1 MYSLKKLVIVA
12 SLFKLGGNKMWALIT
27 GASSGI
33 GMEAARIFAK
43 NGYNLFLV
51 ARRSE
56 RLEGLKLELGTSVE
70 VVTAPLDLS
79 MAENI
84 DELFLRV
91 EELDIDIDVLVNN
104 AGVGEYGEFMNS
116 DIEKQIK
123 IIDLNVKTLTHIA
136 RVLGDKMKKRGCGTI
151 VNVASTAAFQ
161 AVPYMA
167 VYGATKSYVLSF
179 SLALSAELEESGVT
193 VVAFCPG
200 ATKTEFQKVGSLKTS
215 KFRGKLLG
223 SETVAKLLYKAAHGN
238 RRLVVTGV
246 YNKLL
251 VFSSRLMPRYFIAKL
266 VKKSYEA

>member
-1 MYSLKKLVIVA
+1 
-12 SLFKLGGNKMWALIT
+12 MWVLIT

-43 NGYNLFLV
+43 NGYNLVLV
-51 ARRSE
+51 ARRVE
-56 RLEGLKLELGTSVE
+56 RLEEVKRELGRNVE
-70 VVTAPLDLS
+70 VVVAPLDLS
-79 MAENI
+79 LTENI

-91 EELDIDIDVLVNN
+91 EEIGIDIDVLVNN
-104 AGVGEYGEFMNS
+104 AGIGEYGEFIKS

-123 IIDLNVKTLTHIA
+123 IIDLNVKALTHIS
-136 RVLGDKMKKRGCGTI
+136 RVFGNKMKKRGCGTI

-167 VYGATKSYVLSF
+167 VYGATKSYVVSF

-200 ATKTEFQKVGSLKTS
+200 ATKTEFQEVGSLKTS
-215 KFRGKLLG
+215 KFRGKFLG
-223 SETVAKLLYKAAHGN
+223 SETVAKLLYRAAHGK

-246 YNKLL
+246 YNKFL
-251 VFSSRLMPRYFIAKL
+251 VFSSRLMPRYFVAKL
-266 VKKSYEA
+266 VKKSYDA